1 MKVETWIK
9 YEESYLPPRCRKLR
23 YCECEDFINVTLKEV
38 NPKELKLAFEDN
50 SYDGKGKIYL
60 YKNKLWAKQK
70 TNPNIIES
78 VKERDESVNNELD
91 YLLYCHKHCNTF
103 FYSAFDRE
111 CKGIDTSRMA
121 VIKKARNS
129 MKNIILVNGEL
140 YCTTAEPRYCI
151 VTFGLG
157 HNHGGTG
164 MFCDYHYNPNIS
176 KDSYF
181 SALDGEIAVKYA
193 NETAA
198 RRGDTKDV
206 GKFKPFITCHM
217 PELVKINPKK
227 QHGNGNDFHNMMESV
242 IENSSSQGEAAVV
255 CMALSMIQ

>member
-140 YCTTAEPRYCI
+140 YCTTAEW
-151 VTFGLG
+151 
-157 HNHGGTG
+157 
-164 MFCDYHYNPNIS
+164 
-176 KDSYF
+176 K
-181 SALDGEIAVKYA
+181 
-193 NETAA
+193 
-198 RRGDTKDV
+198 
-206 GKFKPFITCHM
+206 
-217 PELVKINPKK
+217 
-227 QHGNGNDFHNMMESV
+227 
-242 IENSSSQGEAAVV
+242 
-255 CMALSMIQ
+255 

>member
-164 MFCDYHYNPNIS
+164 MFCDSIIIRIS
-176 KDSYF
+176 
-181 SALDGEIAVKYA
+181 
-193 NETAA
+193 
-198 RRGDTKDV
+198 
-206 GKFKPFITCHM
+206 
-217 PELVKINPKK
+217 VKILISL
-227 QHGNGNDFHNMMESV
+227 HSMEK
-242 IENSSSQGEAAVV
+242 
-255 CMALSMIQ
+255 